1 MLAAFQEH
9 IRQKA
14 LLDHSKTYLLACS
27 GGVDSMVLGYLLEKS
42 EIAFEVAHVN
52 FGLRGEESNQDE
64 LLVIQWCEKNGI
76 TLHLHHPDTLEY
88 SKEKKLSIQMA
99 AREIRYTWFESLKQ
113 ERNLDGIVLA
123 HHQDDQLETIFL
135 NLLRGT
141 GLDGIQGMAD
151 KKSGLIRPLLP
162 FSKEEIE
169 AFAKENQ
176 INWRE
181 DQSNQKTDYKRNKL
195 RLEALP
201 GLYAVSADS
210 RQNLLGS
217 FARMH
222 DAGKALH
229 GLVQDWLGKY
239 LKTDSDT
246 QSLPFHAFIHHS
258 GANTLIF
265 YWLRSFGFNSD
276 QCEAIVAS
284 AKSGESGKQFFS
296 SSHQLN
302 VDREELLLAPQVENF
317 QPIFI
322 QEQDIELFLPEGT
335 YELIKKPIGEK
346 LDSSR
351 ENAMLDLEKL
361 SFPLQIRTW
370 QLGDR
375 FVPLG
380 MNHPKKVSD
389 FLIDLKLPRIHKEQI
404 KVLISAGQIAWV
416 IGYRIAEWAKCDGST
431 RTILHIKMKN

>member
-14 LLDHSKTYLLACS
+14 LLDPSKTYLLACS
-27 GGVDSMVLGYLLEKS
+27 GGVDSMVLGFLLMKS
-42 EIAFEVAHVN
+42 EIPIELAHVN
-52 FGLRGEESNQDE
+52 FGLRGEDSNQDE
-64 LLVIQWCEKNGI
+64 LFVIQWAEEHGI
-76 TLHLHHPDTLEY
+76 TFHLHHPKTQEHAE
-88 SKEKKLSIQMA
+88 EKKLSIQMA
-99 AREIRYTWFESLKQ
+99 AREIRYSWFESLKQ
-113 ERNLDGIVLA
+113 ERNLEGIILA

-162 FSKEEIE
+162 FSKAEIE
-169 AFAKENQ
+169 AFANENE
-176 INWRE
+176 IAWRE
-181 DQSNQKTDYKRNKL
+181 DKSNQKTDYKRNKL

-201 GLYAVSADS
+201 GLYAVSDDA

-239 LKTDSDT
+239 LKTDKDT
-246 QSLPFHAFIHHS
+246 QTLPFHAFIHHS

-265 YWLRSFGFNSD
+265 YWLRGFGFNSD
-276 QCEAIVAS
+276 QCEAIVTS

-296 SSHQLN
+296 ASHQLN

-317 QPIFI
+317 QSIFI
-322 QEQDIELFLPEGT
+322 QEQDIEITLPEGT
-335 YELIKKPIGEK
+335 YELIKKPIGDK

-361 SFPLQIRTW
+361 NFPFEIRTW

-375 FVPLG
+375 FIPLG

-389 FLIDLKLPRIHKEQI
+389 FLIDLKLPRIHKERV
-404 KVLISAGQIAWV
+404 KVLISDGQIAWV
-416 IGYRIAEWAKCDGST
+416 IGHRIAEWAKCDGST
-431 RTILHIKMKN
+431 RTILHFKMKN